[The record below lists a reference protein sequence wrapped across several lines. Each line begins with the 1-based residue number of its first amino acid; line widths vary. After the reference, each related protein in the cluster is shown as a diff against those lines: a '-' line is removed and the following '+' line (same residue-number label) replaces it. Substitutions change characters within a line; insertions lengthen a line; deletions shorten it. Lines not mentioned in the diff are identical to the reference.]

1 MAVSG
6 LLCQRLGR
14 SFRDLRRAQSTAD
27 LLDSQA
33 SSRRAISPG
42 EEKITVNH
50 HAFLGPKRRKDLLMV
65 GVWEID
71 GASCV
76 REVRTSSTEQLV
88 LVPQMI
94 RKNCG

>member
-6 LLCQRLGR
+6 VLCQRLGQ
-14 SFRDLRRAQSTAD
+14 SFRDLRRAQSTVD

-42 EEKITVNH
+42 EEEITVNH
-50 HAFLGPKRRKDLLMV
+50 YAFLRPNRRKDLLMV

-76 REVRTSSTEQLV
+76 REVRTSSTEQLF